1 MKNLLKKSVIYG
13 VFSKNKKGIS
23 AIIATLIIILL
34 IIVVGGIIWIV
45 IKDIIQSGAEQ
56 VELAEKC
63 RTLEFNNIK
72 VSEKAGGIYT
82 ITLTRTGA
90 GTEDPVAGLKITLH
104 NETHNSGILDF
115 DEEFERLETRSK
127 QLETGIINA
136 SEMKYTA
143 YFLSDSGEE
152 QICETTKTFTAI
164 KKGEIEGEEGEEEP
178 PDGAY
183 CGDGN
188 VDAGEECD
196 DGNTEDGDG
205 CSSDCKIEGGG
216 GGDGSYCGDGNVDA
230 GEECDDGNTEDGDGC
245 SSDCKIEEPSDQC
258 NGQWNQTAYEEGVYE
273 CDGEEVY
280 GCDLYICLC
289 RTGFEPRGD
298 GTCELNP
305 PVNEGTINSVWNDIF
320 FDSPDLP
327 EDYSVSDYIG
337 MYVNFSDSE
346 ESNCFLIN
354 FADYISEKDI
364 SYIRVDYSLP
374 AGTPSI
380 NAGEGYHIWQAEDC
394 GQ

>member
-1 MKNLLKKSVIYG
+1 MLKKSVSHRI
-13 VFSKNKKGIS
+13 FSKNKKGIS

-45 IKDIIQSGAEQ
+45 IRDIIQSGAEQ
-56 VELAEKC
+56 IELAEKC

-72 VSEKAGGIYT
+72 VSGSGGGTYT
-82 ITLTRTGA
+82 ITFTRTGA

-104 NETHNSGILDF
+104 NETHNSEILDF
-115 DEEFERLETRSK
+115 DEEFERLKTRSK

-136 SEMKYTA
+136 TQMKYTA

-152 QICETTKTFTAI
+152 QICETTNTFTAI
-164 KKGEIEGEEGEEEP
+164 GEGGGGEEDGEQAP
-178 PDGAY
+178 Y

-188 VDAGEECD
+188 LDAGEECD

-205 CSSDCKIEGGG
+205 CSSDCQIEGGG
-216 GGDGSYCGDGNVDA
+216 GGEEEPYCGDGNLDP

-245 SSDCKIEEPSDQC
+245 SSDCQIEEPSIQC
-258 NGQWNQTAYEEGVYE
+258 NGEWNQTAYEEGAYE
-273 CDGEEVY
+273 CDGEEVH
-280 GCDLYICLC
+280 GCDFYLCLC
-289 RTGFEPRGD
+289 ETGFEPNGD

-305 PVNEGTINSVWNDIF
+305 PVNEGIINSVWNDIF
-320 FDSPDLP
+320 FDSDDLP
-327 EDYSVSDYIG
+327 KDYSVSDYIG

-346 ESNCFLIN
+346 EFSCFLIN
-354 FADYISEKDI
+354 FADYIGENDM
-364 SYIRVDYSLP
+364 SYIRIDDSPP
-374 AGTPSI
+374 AGMPNI
-380 NAGEGYHIWQAEDC
+380 NSGEGYHIWEAEDC